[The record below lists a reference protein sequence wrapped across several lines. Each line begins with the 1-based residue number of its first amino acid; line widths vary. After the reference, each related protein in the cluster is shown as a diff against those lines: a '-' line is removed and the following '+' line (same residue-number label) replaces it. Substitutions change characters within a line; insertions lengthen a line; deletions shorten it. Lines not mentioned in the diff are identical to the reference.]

1 MRILDSN
8 NKEITSPD
16 LNLGHLVQESVFV
29 KHHDAVY
36 AVAEQGHYKTIREYP
51 NGGKDVEWVVDIP
64 GVRGKDAWDEYED
77 IYRYTPYTAEEL
89 DEIEKKR
96 NEHSIYERVRL
107 LESDA
112 AETKEALNMILSG
125 VTE

>member
-29 KHHDAVY
+29 KHHDSVS

-64 GVRGKDAWDEYED
+64 GVEGKDAWDEHED

-96 NEHSIYERVRL
+96 NEPSIYERVRL
-107 LESDA
+107 LENDA
-112 AETKEALNMILSG
+112 AETKEALSMILSG

>member
-29 KHHDAVY
+29 KHHDSVS

-64 GVRGKDAWDEYED
+64 GVEGKDAWDEYED

-96 NEHSIYERVRL
+96 NEPSIYERVRL

>member
-16 LNLGHLVQESVFV
+16 LNLGHLVQKSVFV
-29 KHHDAVY
+29 KHHDAVS

-64 GVRGKDAWDEYED
+64 GVEGKDAWDEDED
-77 IYRYTPYTAEEL
+77 IDR
-89 DEIEKKR
+89 
-96 NEHSIYERVRL
+96 
-107 LESDA
+107 
-112 AETKEALNMILSG
+112 
-125 VTE
+125 